1 MARREEFGII
11 MSNEMIKRVA
21 MAICEASAGEPGRA
35 HDEFVLDW
43 RKFEPH
49 ARAAIEAM
57 RPPTEAMI
65 FRGELVSHGPMDGRK
80 PGRILSA
87 MIDAALEG
95 P

>member
-1 MARREEFGII
+1 

-21 MAICEASAGEPGRA
+21 MAICEASAGESGRA
-35 HDEFVLDW
+35 RDDLILDW
-43 RKFEPH
+43 RKYEPH

-65 FRGELVSHGPMDGRK
+65 FRGELVSNGPMEGRK

-87 MIDAALEG
+87 MIDAALQDS

>member
-1 MARREEFGII
+1 

-21 MAICEASAGEPGRA
+21 IAICEADAGGSGRA
-35 HDEFVLDW
+35 PGELILDW
-43 RKFEPH
+43 RKFEPQ

-57 RPPTEAMI
+57 RSPTEAMI
-65 FRGELVSHGPMDGRK
+65 FRGELVSHGPLEGRR

-87 MIDAALEG
+87 MIDAALQDG